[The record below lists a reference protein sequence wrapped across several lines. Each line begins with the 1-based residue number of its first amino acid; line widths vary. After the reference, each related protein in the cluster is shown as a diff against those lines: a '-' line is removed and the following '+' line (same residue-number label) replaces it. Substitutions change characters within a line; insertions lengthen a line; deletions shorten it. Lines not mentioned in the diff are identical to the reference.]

1 MKTKFTKELKWFL
14 TGGPVYLISQ
24 KTKDFFKEIK
34 YFFQRGFRGYSDEDI
49 YDIDVWFCKI
59 FPLMLRDLSKHL
71 DKVPQ
76 APMSLL
82 KEIREIPAYENYTD
96 EEIEIAFAKWQAI
109 LEDMASSFEKGNRYN
124 DALSQ
129 SEKERLKNKAFDLL
143 KEHFYDLWW

>member
-1 MKTKFTKELKWFL
+1 
-14 TGGPVYLISQ
+14 
-24 KTKDFFKEIK
+24 
-34 YFFQRGFRGYSDEDI
+34 
-49 YDIDVWFCKI
+49 
-59 FPLMLRDLSKHL
+59 
-71 DKVPQ
+71 
-76 APMSLL
+76 MSLL

-124 DALSQ
+124 DVFSQ